1 MLLMLL
7 IQSDF
12 LSFSFVIR
20 IMSASMHLICS
31 TVDLNLNLILFE
43 VTLKVFCVKA
53 AGFLDIYKKHN
64 SLNTVKS
71 V

>member
-20 IMSASMHLICS
+20 IMSESMHLIFS
-31 TVDLNLNLILFE
+31 TVVDFNLNLILFE
-43 VTLKVFCVKA
+43 VILKVFCVKA
-53 AGFLDIYKKHN
+53 AGVLDIFKKHIIF
-64 SLNTVKS
+64 
-71 V
+71 